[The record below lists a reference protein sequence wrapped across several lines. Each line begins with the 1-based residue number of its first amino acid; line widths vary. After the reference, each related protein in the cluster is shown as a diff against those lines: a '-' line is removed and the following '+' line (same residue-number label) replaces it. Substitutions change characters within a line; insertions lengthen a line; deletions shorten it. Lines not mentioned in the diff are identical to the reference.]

1 MAIFTFIS
9 TLFCIFAVTAVLPNV
24 KAGSNPRSARVADI
38 TWQLPTNT
46 EFLDEIRVRFTSVP
60 IVSVASRKRRAATK
74 AQSVTTS
81 STATSTAIT
90 TAPFSDVT
98 ACVDAVYTGNVSVPL
113 VNPITFQS
121 AQDSKCCGEEVG
133 RKNK

>member
-1 MAIFTFIS
+1 MFTVIS

-24 KAGSNPRSARVADI
+24 KAGSNPLSATVADI
-38 TWQLPTNT
+38 TWQLPMNT

-60 IVSVASRKRRAATK
+60 IVNVASRKRRAAAT
-74 AQSVTTS
+74 AQSVTASRTD
-81 STATSTAIT
+81 TRAAIT

-121 AQDSKCCGEEVG
+121 AQASK
-133 RKNK
+133 